1 MIELTDWAVDD
12 TYRHGI
18 ADLIAH
24 APGRATVPRQRRVAL
39 PMAIAGVAIPLAALA
54 LAAIVVIAGHAQRS
68 TSPANAVVKTAP
80 LGNTIGIGA
89 TVVPA
94 TSVTVEKVV
103 FIPAGSNPKE
113 APANGLFAVVDVD
126 LLQQSGGPRLQR
138 NAQEAA
144 ALSAFVA
151 QLQLAQVDND
161 VARATALKS
170 IIAIDQIQLSRDTL
184 ALMPFSFEYVA
195 SDGESYAA
203 WDGNSAEAD
212 LSSIAVPDFSVPDLT
227 SIEVVFD
234 VGSSGGVIQLIDSL
248 GRVVGRW
255 QAPAE

>member
-1 MIELTDWAVDD
+1 VED
-12 TYRHGI
+12 
-18 ADLIAH
+18 
-24 APGRATVPRQRRVAL
+24 
-39 PMAIAGVAIPLAALA
+39 A
-54 LAAIVVIAGHAQRS
+54 LAAD
-68 TSPANAVVKTAP
+68 
-80 LGNTIGIGA
+80 L
-89 TVVPA
+89 
-94 TSVTVEKVV
+94 TVEKVV
-103 FIPAGSNPKE
+103 FNPAGSSAKE
-113 APANGLFAVVDVD
+113 APENGLYVVVDVEV
-126 LLQQSGGPRLQR
+126 LQQPGGGAQQR

-144 ALSAFVA
+144 AFSAFVA

-161 VARATALKS
+161 AARATALKS

-212 LSSIAVPDFSVPDLT
+212 LSSIAVPDFSEPDLT

-234 VGSSGGVIQLIDSL
+234 VRSSGGVIQMTDSR

-255 QAPAE
+255 QAPTE

>member
-1 MIELTDWAVDD
+1 MIELTDRAVDD

-24 APGRATVPRQRRVAL
+24 APRPVTEVRQRRVPVLVA
-39 PMAIAGVAIPLAALA
+39 AGGVAIPLAALA
-54 LAAIVVIAGHAQRS
+54 LAAIVIIAGHAQRS
-68 TSPANAVVKTAP
+68 VSPANAVVKAAP

-89 TVVPA
+89 TLVPA
-94 TSVTVEKVV
+94 TKVTVEKVV
-103 FIPAGSNPKE
+103 FIPAASSPKE
-113 APANGLFAVVDVD
+113 APAYGLYAVVDVE
-126 LLQQSGGPRLQR
+126 LLQQTGGVPPQR

-144 ALSAFVA
+144 ALSAFAA

-234 VGSSGGVIQLIDSL
+234 VRSSGGVIQLTNSQ

-255 QAPAE
+255 QAPTA